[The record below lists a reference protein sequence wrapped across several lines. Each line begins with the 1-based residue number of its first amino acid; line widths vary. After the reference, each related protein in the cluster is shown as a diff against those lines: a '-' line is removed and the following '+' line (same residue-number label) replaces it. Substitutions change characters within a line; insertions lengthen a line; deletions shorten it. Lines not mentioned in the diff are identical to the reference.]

1 MDLPEL
7 IEISPKDLHTIQLCI
22 SIVCYAKGAPTIL
35 THLEKFFEINP
46 GETTANN
53 QILLLT
59 TNCLNVCKIA
69 PAVVFDGTVIGN
81 QTAELVGERIK
92 GWLQDGST

>member
-7 IEISPKDLHTIQLCI
+7 IEMGFSDLHTIQLCTN
-22 SIVCYAKGAPTIL
+22 IVCYAKGAPAIL

-59 TNCLNVCKIA
+59 TNCLGACEIA
-69 PAVVFDGTVIGN
+69 PAVAFDGTILGN

>member
-7 IEISPKDLHTIQLCI
+7 VEIGPSDLHTIQVCK

-59 TNCLNVCKIA
+59 ANCLGACEIA
-69 PAVVFDGTVIGN
+69 PAVAFDGTVLGH
-81 QTAELVGERIK
+81 QTAELVSDFIK